1 MTKCSW
7 KYVFGLFIGLLFMS
21 AVGEAF
27 ATEGANAA
35 TEKKVE
41 TFVGATKLG
50 DKKDQDV
57 IDQVKQN
64 CADAKK
70 KVEDKEKEISDIDV
84 KINRPVTTSAVG
96 TSVTGFVMTATTKIN
111 DPEAYNKYTAFKVLG
126 NPWHKEDDDDKM

>member
-21 AVGEAF
+21 AAGEAF

-70 KVEDKEKEISDIDV
+70 KVEDKEKEISDTDTCIHTGCITNSV
-84 KINRPVTTSAVG
+84 SIRGRIPG
-96 TSVTGFVMTATTKIN
+96 TGETESGTIV
-111 DPEAYNKYTAFKVLG
+111 
-126 NPWHKEDDDDKM
+126 

>member
-21 AVGEAF
+21 AAGEAF

-57 IDQVKQN
+57 IDKSSKT
-64 CADAKK
+64 APMPKRKSKTKK
-70 KVEDKEKEISDIDV
+70 K
-84 KINRPVTTSAVG
+84 
-96 TSVTGFVMTATTKIN
+96 
-111 DPEAYNKYTAFKVLG
+111 KYLTL
-126 NPWHKEDDDDKM
+126 M

>member
-84 KINRPVTTSAVG
+84 PTALVVTVLFIFTSM
-96 TSVTGFVMTATTKIN
+96 SQQ
-111 DPEAYNKYTAFKVLG
+111 VLLV
-126 NPWHKEDDDDKM
+126 HQLLVLS

>member
-21 AVGEAF
+21 AAGEAF

-70 KVEDKEKEISDIDV
+70 KVEDKEKGSARYWIGGILFGLGWALVGCCPGPIFILLGAGFFPVVLVLLGALLGTFVYGLFKDIL
-84 KINRPVTTSAVG
+84 P
-96 TSVTGFVMTATTKIN
+96 
-111 DPEAYNKYTAFKVLG
+111 
-126 NPWHKEDDDDKM
+126 H

>member
-21 AVGEAF
+21 AAGEAF

-50 DKKDQDV
+50 DKKDQDG
-57 IDQVKQN
+57 IDQVKQT

-70 KVEDKEKEISDIDV
+70 KVKPQPLLFPSPECF
-84 KINRPVTTSAVG
+84 
-96 TSVTGFVMTATTKIN
+96 SVSQNLHTYQRWRDRHFHFLQGR
-111 DPEAYNKYTAFKVLG
+111 
-126 NPWHKEDDDDKM
+126 